1 VPANHHGDEKSGS
14 DPVFS
19 RREWERAVVYQIYP
33 RSFQDSDG
41 DGIGDLPGIASRID
55 HIAGLGVDAIWL
67 SPFYPSPFADGG
79 YDVSDFMD
87 VDPRLGTVAE
97 VRALAEAAHARGI
110 ALLLDVVPCH
120 TSIEHPWFREHPD
133 RYVWAD
139 SPPNNWRA
147 AFGGPAWTRD
157 AATGCWYLH
166 SFFPEQP
173 DLDWRNPA
181 VVEAMQDVIR
191 FWLEQ
196 GADGFRLDA
205 IDRLAKHPDLVD
217 DAPRDEPF
225 PFPEPPDVAALDRR
239 HSSHWAPGIA
249 APLRALRA
257 AAGDA
262 FLVGEVYRPTAELGP
277 YLEHLDTAFVFELM
291 FAPWRADAL
300 GAVIAGGAGLRRVS
314 WMLSN
319 HDFSRVGSRIGEGAM
334 RVAAMLLLTLPG
346 AAFIYQGDEIGL
358 LDGPG
363 GDPPEDRYGRDRA
376 RHPMQ
381 WSGEDSGG
389 FTSGAAWLPPVDPA
403 SRNIADQE
411 TDPES
416 LLHLYRALIALRPTL
431 GDGLELVEANRDG
444 LLVYRRGKAT
454 VALNLGLRERRLEPA
469 GEVLLATGPDAG
481 PGRLGPGTGIV
492 TRSSG

>member
-1 VPANHHGDEKSGS
+1 VAANDPTHATLGS
-14 DPVFS
+14 DPVVA
-19 RREWERAVVYQIYP
+19 RGWGRAVVYQIYP

-41 DGIGDLPGIASRID
+41 DGVGDLPGIAARID

-79 YDVSDFMD
+79 YDISDFAG
-87 VDPRLGTVAE
+87 VDPRLGTVAD
-97 VRALAEAAHARGI
+97 VRALASAAHARGI
-110 ALLLDVVPCH
+110 ALLLDLVPCH

-157 AATGCWYLH
+157 AATGRWYLH

-181 VVEAMQDVIR
+181 VVEAMQDVVR
-191 FWLEQ
+191 FWLDQ

-217 DAPRDEPF
+217 DPLRAEPF
-225 PFPEPPDVAALDRR
+225 PFPEPADVAVLDRR

-249 APLRALRA
+249 APLGALRA

-300 GAVIAGGAGLRRVS
+300 AAVIERGAGLGRAS

-346 AAFIYQGDEIGL
+346 TAFIYQGDEIGL

-363 GDPPEDRYGRDRA
+363 GDPPEDRHGRDRA

-381 WSGEDSGG
+381 WSADPAGG
-389 FTSGAAWLPPVDPA
+389 FTTGAAWLPPVDPPA
-403 SRNIADQE
+403 RNVADQE
-411 TDPES
+411 AEPGS
-416 LLHLYRALIALRPTL
+416 LLHLYRALIELRRTL
-431 GDGLELVEANRDG
+431 RGVLELVEADRDG
-444 LLVYRRGKAT
+444 LLVYRRGEVT
-454 VALNLGLRERRLEPA
+454 VALNLGDRERRLDPT
-469 GEVLLATGPDAG
+469 GEVLLATGPGAA
-481 PGRLGPGTGIV
+481 PGRLGPGAGIV
-492 TRSSG
+492 TGRLG